1 MATLAYPVAQSS
13 ANKLFGPNI
22 GTSFGN
28 TKPTGKSTNTT
39 ITNVNW
45 KWVLDKNKPSGTSAP
60 PVTFIKV
67 QIPLDTKKLSLMEFN
82 SAWPQANT
90 AKLGYTKWYANNI
103 TGFFKSTSNNQI
115 ATLKATS
122 WYPAVI
128 GFNTSTNAT
137 MKSGN
142 VYAGS
147 LVTPYLYETSA
158 SGSMILVK
166 NTTIGISTNT
176 TATIHSY
183 NEKMLTLK
191 TGAIYAFGE
200 LQRHN
205 GWTN

>member
-1 MATLAYPVAQSS
+1 MATLAYPVTQSTT
-13 ANKLFGPNI
+13 NKLFGPTI

-45 KWVLDKNKPSGTSAP
+45 KWVLDKNKLNGNSVITS
-60 PVTFIKV
+60 TFIKF
-67 QIPLDTKKLSLMEFN
+67 QIPLDNKKLSSMEFN

-90 AKLGYTKWYANNI
+90 AKLGYSKWYANNI

-115 ATLKATS
+115 ATIKASS
-122 WYPAVI
+122 WYPTVLS
-128 GFNTSTNAT
+128 FNNSAIAP

-147 LVTPYLYETSA
+147 LVTPYLYSTSVT
-158 SGSMILVK
+158 GSMILVK

-176 TATIHSY
+176 TGTIHSY
-183 NEKMLTLK
+183 NEKILTLK